1 MIWRTICEQP
11 ALVCHGSKLH
21 SSVWSYI
28 YSKGFIMP
36 TFIEPLAYVQTW
48 NSSYLF
54 VQFKFSIWPH
64 VCIHTYIHTYIC
76 VLQCSPLVWGLL
88 RLAQITIDNTSSV
101 LLYDPFHAYAQILSI
116 TSHSMITV
124 CSGELAVQ
132 WNLFSD
138 YNTCTQLH
146 DHMTYFLFNIL
157 CHFHWELSNVQFAG
171 PLPIWSMYL
180 PLLPV

>member
-1 MIWRTICEQP
+1 MIWRTVCEQP

-21 SSVWSYI
+21 SSAWSYL
-28 YSKGFIMP
+28 YSKGSIMP
-36 TFIEPLAYVQTW
+36 TFTEPLAYVQIW

-64 VCIHTYIHTYIC
+64 VCIHTYIHMRLAMQPAS
-76 VLQCSPLVWGLL
+76 VGWAWPLVWGSL

-101 LLYDPFHAYAQILSI
+101 LLYDPFHACAHILST

-132 WNLFSD
+132 WDLFSD
-138 YNTCTQLH
+138 YNNCTQLH
-146 DHMTYFLFNIL
+146 DCTFQ
-157 CHFHWELSNVQFAG
+157 VT
-171 PLPIWSMYL
+171 
-180 PLLPV
+180 